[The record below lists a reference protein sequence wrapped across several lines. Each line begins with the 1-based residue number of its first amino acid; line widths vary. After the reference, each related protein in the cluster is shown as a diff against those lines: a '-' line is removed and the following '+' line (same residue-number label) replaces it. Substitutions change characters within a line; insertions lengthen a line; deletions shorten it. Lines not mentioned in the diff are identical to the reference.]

1 MNLIKLEARNPI
13 SGNSEEITI
22 NTDMISSISTV
33 PTYQDGK
40 KIVACSMMLSSG
52 QVIMTTEKELQRVID
67 QAKGFK
73 DAKPRNKTN

>member
-13 SGNSEEITI
+13 SGNSEELTI
-22 NTDMISSISTV
+22 NTDQISAISTI

-40 KIVACSMMLSSG
+40 KVIACSIMLASG
-52 QVIMTTEKELQRVID
+52 QVVMTTEKELTRIID
-67 QAKGFK
+67 SVRGNK